1 MTAIRRFA
9 LLLAIAAAS
18 VPCIAN
24 ATRADKTLILIAGRP
39 SHGPGEHEFRAGSL
53 LLQKALA
60 DVSGLTVQVITNG
73 WPTKMADGKTVD
85 DDAQLENADAIVMYS
100 DGGGGHPAIQG
111 NRIAVIDRLAAKGV
125 GLGFMH
131 YAVEFPVGAPSEA
144 MLRWTGGYYED
155 RYSVNPIWSPQYEK
169 FATHPITRGVHPFS
183 TRDEWYFSLK
193 WTPDAAAKAKVTPLL
208 VATPSDDVRDG
219 PYVSPKGPYP
229 HIMADNGKA
238 ETMMWAYERANGGR
252 SFGFTG
258 GHSHRNWGNVDQRR
272 IVLNA
277 LLWIAKID
285 VPAGGVA
292 DRITEADLNANLDQ
306 KSAR

>member
-1 MTAIRRFA
+1 
-9 LLLAIAAAS
+9 
-18 VPCIAN
+18 
-24 ATRADKTLILIAGRP
+24 
-39 SHGPGEHEFRAGSL
+39 
-53 LLQKALA
+53 
-60 DVSGLTVQVITNG
+60 
-73 WPTKMADGKTVD
+73 
-85 DDAQLENADAIVMYS
+85 
-100 DGGGGHPAIQG
+100 
-111 NRIAVIDRLAAKGV
+111 
-125 GLGFMH
+125 
-131 YAVEFPVGAPSEA
+131 

-155 RYSVNPIWSPQYEK
+155 HYSVNPIWSPQYEK
-169 FATHPITRGVHPFS
+169 FATHPIARGVHPFS

-193 WTPDAAAKAKVTPLL
+193 WTPDAAAKAKITPLL

-277 LLWIAKID
+277 LLWITKID
-285 VPAGGVA
+285 VPSGGVV
-292 DRITEADLNANLDQ
+292 DRITDSDLELNLDQ
-306 KSAR
+306 KGAR